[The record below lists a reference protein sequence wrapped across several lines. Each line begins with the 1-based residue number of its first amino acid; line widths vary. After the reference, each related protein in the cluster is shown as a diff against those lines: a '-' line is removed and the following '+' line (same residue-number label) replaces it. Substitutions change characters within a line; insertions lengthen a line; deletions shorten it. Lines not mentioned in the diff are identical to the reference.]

1 MRVGHGWD
9 LHRLV
14 EGRPFKLGG
23 VLLPHGKGPEG
34 HSDGDV
40 LLHALA
46 DAMLGACALGDIG
59 QRFPDT
65 DPQWK
70 DADSA
75 DLCRSVVEEARG
87 LGFSPVNI
95 DITVVAQEPKLAPHH
110 KILRSSV
117 AAIVGLSVER
127 VSIKA
132 KTAEGLGDI
141 GAGNAISCH
150 AVVLME
156 ERPGTSRS

>member
-1 MRVGHGWD
+1 M
-9 LHRLV
+9 V

-23 VLLPHGKGPEG
+23 VILPYGKGPAG

-46 DAMLGACALGDIG
+46 DAMLGACAMGDIG

-65 DPQWK
+65 DPRWK

-75 DLCRSVVEEARG
+75 DLCRSVVEEAKG

-95 DITVVAQEPKLAPHH
+95 DVTVVAQEPKLGPHREA
-110 KILRSSV
+110 LRSSV
-117 AAIVGLSVER
+117 AEIVGLSVDR

-141 GAGNAISCH
+141 GAGKAISCH
-150 AVVLME
+150 AIVLME
-156 ERPGTSRS
+156 EQPGTFPS

>member
-23 VLLPHGKGPEG
+23 VILPYGKGPAG

-59 QRFPDT
+59 QHFPDT

-87 LGFSPVNI
+87 LGYSPVNI
-95 DITVVAQEPKLAPHH
+95 DVTVVVQEPKLGPHRET
-110 KILRSSV
+110 LRSSV
-117 AAIVGLSVER
+117 AEIVGLSADR

-141 GAGNAISCH
+141 GAGKAISCH

-156 ERPGTSRS
+156 EQPETSRS